1 MFKPLCNYIFNEN
14 FEQDSISLKILG
26 RFCPSVFLYL
36 SSVVPAIWLLE
47 LDKVGRRLKAF
58 ETNVN
63 ISENFDLTNL
73 AAEDLKHLEK
83 ALGVSTSSFKKNS
96 TNLKIYRMI

>member
-1 MFKPLCNYIFNEN
+1 ML
-14 FEQDSISLKILG
+14 
-26 RFCPSVFLYL
+26 
-36 SSVVPAIWLLE
+36 
-47 LDKVGRRLKAF
+47 

-83 ALGVSTSSFKKNS
+83 ALGVGSTIVLIISY
-96 TNLKIYRMI
+96 T

>member
-1 MFKPLCNYIFNEN
+1 M
-14 FEQDSISLKILG
+14 
-26 RFCPSVFLYL
+26 
-36 SSVVPAIWLLE
+36 PAIWLLE
-47 LDKVGRRLKAF
+47 LDKVDRRLKAF

-83 ALGVSTSSFKKNS
+83 AFGVRISSLW
-96 TNLKIYRMI
+96 TNNNHYKR